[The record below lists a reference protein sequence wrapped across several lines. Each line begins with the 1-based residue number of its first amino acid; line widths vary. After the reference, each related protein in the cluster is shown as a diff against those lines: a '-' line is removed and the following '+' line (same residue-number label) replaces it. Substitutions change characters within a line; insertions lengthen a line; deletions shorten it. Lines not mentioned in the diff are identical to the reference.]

1 MSRSVH
7 PAARVVGPLTVAS
20 LVAIAVLAAPSR
32 TDVATNADLAAAPVH
47 RPFERTD
54 RLIVRLR
61 DGITADADALRAL
74 GVAAQVPLRHVR
86 TMRDGAQVMRLA
98 RDLNAAD
105 VRAIARRLARD
116 PRVVHAE
123 PDYRLKTASVDDPFF
138 AYQWSIQPVGT
149 NTWGVGAPDAWAAG
163 YRGTGVVVAIVDS
176 GVLPHRDIADRLVP
190 GYDFVSQDAPNSLP
204 GGIHATANDGNGRDA
219 DASDPGNWLE
229 ASEKGVGPFVDCP
242 ETGPTPA
249 LRPSEWHGT
258 RMAGIV
264 AATANNGYGIA
275 GIAPDASILP
285 VRVIGKCGG
294 YIADIADGILWANGL
309 AVAGAPAN
317 PNVATVILLGMSGQ
331 LPVAGDPCPVT
342 LQNAITNV
350 TLLGGR
356 GNAVA
361 AIPITALGNAG
372 VRTIDRNTYDGLLPA
387 KCIPGRGLIAT
398 ATDRD
403 GQLASYANA
412 LGAARVELVAAPGGS
427 VPPGTVS
434 SDAAS
439 GGILSLWNTGLR
451 GPVADD
457 FAWLSGTSEA
467 AAHVAGVAA
476 LVRQKRGQTD
486 SGSRT
491 VIAGIVT
498 PFPAGS
504 VCQTGGAS
512 TLYCGAGIVSASY
525 AVADI
530 APGGGGVTPTALD
543 FEAGDAT
550 VTTASVGTAGASASS
565 GGGGGCTLA
574 APDATPDAALLML
587 LLVALARVRRGART
601 ER

>member
-1 MSRSVH
+1 MSRYLGF
-7 PAARVVGPLTVAS
+7 AAGVVGPLTVAS
-20 LVAIAVLAAPSR
+20 LVAATILHAPSP
-32 TDVATNADLAAAPVH
+32 TPVARNDAGATAVH

-61 DGITADADALRAL
+61 DDVPGGDTSLDGLALP
-74 GVAAQVPLRHVR
+74 AQIPLRPVR
-86 TMRDGAQVMRLA
+86 RTLDGAHVLHLGRA
-98 RDLNAAD
+98 LNAAD

-116 PRVVHAE
+116 PRVAHAE
-123 PDYRLKTASVDDPFF
+123 PDYRLKTASVDDPYF
-138 AYQWSIQPVGT
+138 AYQWSIGRVGASA
-149 NTWGVGAPDAWAAG
+149 WGVGAPDAWAAG
-163 YRGTGVVVAIVDS
+163 YTGTGVVVAIVDS
-176 GVLPHRDIADRLVP
+176 GVLPHRDIADRLLP
-190 GYDFVSQDAPNSLP
+190 GYDFVSQDAPNTLP

-294 YIADIADGILWANGL
+294 YIADIADGIRWANGL
-309 AVAGAPAN
+309 GVAGAPAN
-317 PNVATVILLGMSGQ
+317 PNVATVILLGMDGQ
-331 LPVAGDPCPVT
+331 LPVAADPCPAT
-342 LQNAITNV
+342 LQNAITDV
-350 TLLGGR
+350 TIVGGR
-356 GNAVA
+356 GQPVA
-361 AIPITALGNAG
+361 ATLVAALGNGG
-372 VRTIDRNTYDGLLPA
+372 VRTIDRATYDGHVPA
-387 KCIPGRGLIAT
+387 KCMVGRGIVAT
-398 ATDRD
+398 ATDRE
-403 GQLASYANA
+403 GQLAPYSNA
-412 LGAARVELVAAPGGS
+412 LGAARVEVVAGPGGS

-439 GGILSLWNTGLR
+439 GGILSLWNSGQR

-476 LVRQKRGQTD
+476 LIRQQRGGTTAYNRAAIV
-486 SGSRT
+486 GL
-491 VIAGIVT
+491 VT

-504 VCQTGGAS
+504 VCRTGNTS
-512 TLYCGAGIVSASY
+512 TLYCGEGIVSAAY
-525 AVADI
+525 AV
-530 APGGGGVTPTALD
+530 GGVAPRTGGTQPTSLNID
-543 FEAGDAT
+543 DDAT
-550 VTTASVGTAGASASS
+550 AAPASATSTAPS
-565 GGGGGCTLA
+565 ATGTGSGGGGCTVAPDGSPDIALAMLVLA
-574 APDATPDAALLML
+574 AF
-587 LLVALARVRRGART
+587 ARVLRASRGTR
-601 ER
+601 